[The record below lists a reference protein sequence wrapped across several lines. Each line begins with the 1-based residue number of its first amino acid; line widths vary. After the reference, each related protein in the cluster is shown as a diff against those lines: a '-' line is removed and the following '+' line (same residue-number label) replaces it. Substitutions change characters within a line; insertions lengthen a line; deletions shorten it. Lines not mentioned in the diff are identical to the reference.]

1 MSFVSPPP
9 RRGPE
14 PICFQPLAPIEHP
27 DDHTPVADFFLN
39 MLFVLAGVWI
49 VGSVIVVLAIGGR

>member
-1 MSFVSPPP
+1 MSLDRIPP

-14 PICFQPLAPIEHP
+14 PICFKPLLPLEHA

-49 VGSVIVVLAIGGR
+49 AGSVIVVLAIGGR